1 MLRVLGGSTQASWQ
15 LITVGD
21 VAYFGAI
28 VPNSAASEDRELHA
42 YNVTNQTAWTVT
54 DLNTNATTGAKSYG
68 LFLLN
73 DVLYFK
79 ARVGLDDGHS
89 CVAHAPSNA
98 TTWIKDDGFK
108 CPADF
113 GTSTTKKAWIGGIL
127 YSGASA
133 YNPDNQ
139 TSWYVIN
146 STRTGG
152 AGTYTYVAVGDVLY
166 FSGSKD
172 GAGNSRRS
180 LWAHDTTNGTTWFVE
195 GSNTTT
201 TNYQTPRFI
210 HASGTTAMFQHFVMT
225 TPSLMV
231 VQAAEINSLV
241 NTGGSVTTYGINAS
255 LPSGVS
261 FGTNNG
267 TIYGTPTELWTQT
280 SYMVWANNSGG
291 SSVAY
296 LNITVVE
303 ELAIIN
309 ILPSSAT
316 ITRGYDMADINANNT
331 GGDVSSWSIS
341 PALPLGLSL
350 DNGTIQGRPLVNM
363 SATTFTIYANNSGGS
378 ATATL
383 TLTINE
389 PTPNIEYSPDNHT
402 LTNGTTY
409 TITPTLLG
417 QTGDISSILGGGTV
431 SASGA
436 CTYGNLLIYQTNDYR
451 VWAFNTSLSTSTSNP
466 YVLATGV
473 SFSNSCSG
481 RFVYNGTMYFQAS
494 TNSTGAELWKTDG
507 TTAGTSM
514 VKDISSGTTSSYP
527 SAFFVYNEELH
538 FQIKMGTN
546 GIDIWKTNGTS
557 SGTVKATNTVCYNV
571 NCRFSSPI
579 EYNGT
584 FYAAGYW
591 NNQGSEVLM
600 YDSSGLSLLVDLT
613 PGQRFSIPR
622 TTNPSHLTVY
632 DGWFWFLTNGNPQ
645 TGNGNCLYRSNGTA
659 AGTTAFVCDT
669 GTYGLELF
677 NGELYFSRSAN
688 GKGYELW
695 KTDGTMSGTV
705 MVKDIVA
712 GGGSA
717 LGSTATN
724 RLFTSTD
731 DYLYF
736 SVHTGTANT
745 DHAVWRTDGTAAGT
759 KLVKSSL
766 VASTHHVVIGNVL
779 YMRGQHFAT
788 DSDSILGL
796 WSTDGT
802 TNGTTMYTNYDGE
815 FLIPNVGDLHNIN
828 GSLYLRYSNGTVY
841 TYGQMSDAAGAIIGN
856 PSSWSISPSLPAGLS
871 FGTNNGTIWGTPSA
885 LSNTTQYNITATNA
899 NGTSTTTI
907 RLTVIDVA
915 PSVTYPTDVLNLTVN
930 ETSAL
935 LPFAPTSTGGD
946 VTSWVIAPAGPA
958 GLFFSSANG
967 TIWGMPTELWNT
979 TTYTIWANNSG
990 GSVNVTFN
998 LTVVDQVPTELAYA
1012 DLNLSLTN
1020 NTAMVPS
1027 TPTLSGSGEITG
1039 WAIEP
1044 SLPAGLEFGTSN
1056 GTVWGTPTEILN
1068 RTEFTIWANNSGGS
1082 VNVTFNLT
1090 VEDQI
1095 PTDLTYADL
1104 NLSLTNNTAMVPS
1117 TPTLTG
1123 PGDITGWAIAPS
1135 LPAGLE
1141 FGTSN
1146 GTVWGTPT
1154 EILNR
1159 TEFTI
1164 WANNSGGSV
1173 NVTFNLTV
1181 VDQIPGMLTMADVQ
1195 GRNNTAITP
1204 MTPTLTGAGTIT
1216 GWSISPSLPAGLEF
1230 GTSNGSIWGT
1240 PTAILARTQFTLMAS
1255 NSGGSVSTIFNLTVV
1270 DEVPDSIDLS
1280 DVDIQAT
1287 NNTPLTPIEANLTGS
1302 GEITEWSIAPSLPT
1316 GVEFGTNNGTIWG
1329 TPTQLL
1335 NRTMFTVWGN
1345 NSGGSV
1351 NVTFNLTVVDQVP
1364 DELTLPS
1371 FDISATN
1378 NSMMPPVEVMT
1389 SGSGEITQWAIA
1401 PALPTGLQ
1409 FGTANG
1415 TIWGTPTQLLAR
1427 TTYTIWGNNTGGSVN
1442 VTFNLTVVDQIP
1454 DAIDLTDVDL
1464 RATNNTALAPVEFN
1478 ITGSGAI
1485 TAWAISPSLPAGL
1498 EFGTSNGTIWGTPTA
1513 LLPRTE
1519 FTVWGN
1525 NTGGSVNRSFNLTVV
1540 DEVPESVNLTSEDI
1554 VVTNNTQMSPLETE
1568 LEGSG
1573 EITAWS
1579 IHPSLPTG
1587 LEFNTSNGT
1596 VWGTPTELLNRTTF
1610 TIWANNSGGSV
1621 NASFNLTVI
1630 DQVPTSIDLPSIE
1643 VSGTNNTALGPL
1655 EVNLTGNGTITT
1667 WSIAPSLP
1675 TGLEL
1680 GSANG
1685 TIWGTPTQLLN
1696 RTEFTLSGNN
1706 SGGSVSVRF
1715 NLTIVDEVPDSI
1727 TVPTTELTATN
1738 NTAMVPVEVNVT
1750 GSGSITAWAIDPVL
1764 PNGLQFGPS
1773 NGTIWGTP
1781 TMLFDR
1787 TMFTIW
1793 GNNSGGSVHLMFNL
1807 TVLDEVPDA
1816 FDYVPSTLQ
1825 ATNGTAIVG
1834 LTPTFTGRGTILTW
1848 AITPSL
1854 PAGLQL
1860 DPSNG
1865 TVWGTPTELRLTP
1878 TTHTIWANTSGG
1890 SIQTTILVSVLDP
1903 ELGSFSFQP
1912 SSRRVRSTPPSRRG
1926 NRSCEGRRRI

>member
-1 MLRVLGGSTQASWQ
+1 
-15 LITVGD
+15 
-21 VAYFGAI
+21 
-28 VPNSAASEDRELHA
+28 
-42 YNVTNQTAWTVT
+42 
-54 DLNTNATTGAKSYG
+54 
-68 LFLLN
+68 
-73 DVLYFK
+73 
-79 ARVGLDDGHS
+79 
-89 CVAHAPSNA
+89 
-98 TTWIKDDGFK
+98 
-108 CPADF
+108 
-113 GTSTTKKAWIGGIL
+113 
-127 YSGASA
+127 
-133 YNPDNQ
+133 
-139 TSWYVIN
+139 
-146 STRTGG
+146 
-152 AGTYTYVAVGDVLY
+152 
-166 FSGSKD
+166 
-172 GAGNSRRS
+172 
-180 LWAHDTTNGTTWFVE
+180 
-195 GSNTTT
+195 
-201 TNYQTPRFI
+201 
-210 HASGTTAMFQHFVMT
+210 MFQHFVMT

-584 FYAAGYW
+584 FYAGYW

-659 AGTTAFVCDT
+659 AGTTPFVCDT

-677 NGELYFSRSAN
+677 NDELYFSRSAN

-759 KLVKSSL
+759 ELVKSSL

-856 PSSWSISPSLPAGLS
+856 PSSWSISPSLPAGLN

-1027 TPTLSGSGEITG
+1027 TPTLSKIRRDHRMGHRTQSARWPRIRYEQRNGLGDTDGDSEPDGIHHLGEQFRWLGQRDLQPDRRGSDPDGPHLRGPQPEPHEQHGHGPLDTDPHRTGGHHRLGDRTQSTCRPRIRYEQRYGLGDTDGDSEPDGIHHLGEQFG
-1039 WAIEP
+1039 WLGQRDVQPDRRGSDPWHAHHGGCPRSQQHRHHAHDANAHGRRHDHGMVDLSE
-1044 SLPAGLEFGTSN
+1044 PAG
-1056 GTVWGTPTEILN
+1056 
-1068 RTEFTIWANNSGGS
+1068 RTRVRHEQRFDLGNADSDPCAN
-1082 VNVTFNLT
+1082 
-1090 VEDQI
+1090 
-1095 PTDLTYADL
+1095 
-1104 NLSLTNNTAMVPS
+1104 
-1117 TPTLTG
+1117 
-1123 PGDITGWAIAPS
+1123 AIHAH
-1135 LPAGLE
+1135 
-1141 FGTSN
+1141 
-1146 GTVWGTPT
+1146 
-1154 EILNR
+1154 
-1159 TEFTI
+1159 
-1164 WANNSGGSV
+1164 
-1173 NVTFNLTV
+1173 
-1181 VDQIPGMLTMADVQ
+1181 
-1195 GRNNTAITP
+1195 
-1204 MTPTLTGAGTIT
+1204 
-1216 GWSISPSLPAGLEF
+1216 
-1230 GTSNGSIWGT
+1230 
-1240 PTAILARTQFTLMAS
+1240 
-1255 NSGGSVSTIFNLTVV
+1255 
-1270 DEVPDSIDLS
+1270 
-1280 DVDIQAT
+1280 
-1287 NNTPLTPIEANLTGS
+1287 
-1302 GEITEWSIAPSLPT
+1302 
-1316 GVEFGTNNGTIWG
+1316 
-1329 TPTQLL
+1329 
-1335 NRTMFTVWGN
+1335 
-1345 NSGGSV
+1345 
-1351 NVTFNLTVVDQVP
+1351 
-1364 DELTLPS
+1364 
-1371 FDISATN
+1371 
-1378 NSMMPPVEVMT
+1378 
-1389 SGSGEITQWAIA
+1389 
-1401 PALPTGLQ
+1401 GLQ
-1409 FGTANG
+1409 FR
-1415 TIWGTPTQLLAR
+1415 WFR
-1427 TTYTIWGNNTGGSVN
+1427 EH
-1442 VTFNLTVVDQIP
+1442 
-1454 DAIDLTDVDL
+1454 DLQSH
-1464 RATNNTALAPVEFN
+1464 R
-1478 ITGSGAI
+1478 
-1485 TAWAISPSLPAGL
+1485 
-1498 EFGTSNGTIWGTPTA
+1498 
-1513 LLPRTE
+1513 
-1519 FTVWGN
+1519 
-1525 NTGGSVNRSFNLTVV
+1525 
-1540 DEVPESVNLTSEDI
+1540 
-1554 VVTNNTQMSPLETE
+1554 
-1568 LEGSG
+1568 
-1573 EITAWS
+1573 
-1579 IHPSLPTG
+1579 
-1587 LEFNTSNGT
+1587 
-1596 VWGTPTELLNRTTF
+1596 
-1610 TIWANNSGGSV
+1610 
-1621 NASFNLTVI
+1621 
-1630 DQVPTSIDLPSIE
+1630 
-1643 VSGTNNTALGPL
+1643 
-1655 EVNLTGNGTITT
+1655 
-1667 WSIAPSLP
+1667 
-1675 TGLEL
+1675 
-1680 GSANG
+1680 
-1685 TIWGTPTQLLN
+1685 
-1696 RTEFTLSGNN
+1696 
-1706 SGGSVSVRF
+1706 
-1715 NLTIVDEVPDSI
+1715 
-1727 TVPTTELTATN
+1727 
-1738 NTAMVPVEVNVT
+1738 
-1750 GSGSITAWAIDPVL
+1750 
-1764 PNGLQFGPS
+1764 
-1773 NGTIWGTP
+1773 
-1781 TMLFDR
+1781 
-1787 TMFTIW
+1787 
-1793 GNNSGGSVHLMFNL
+1793 
-1807 TVLDEVPDA
+1807 
-1816 FDYVPSTLQ
+1816 
-1825 ATNGTAIVG
+1825 
-1834 LTPTFTGRGTILTW
+1834 GR
-1848 AITPSL
+1848 
-1854 PAGLQL
+1854 
-1860 DPSNG
+1860 
-1865 TVWGTPTELRLTP
+1865 
-1878 TTHTIWANTSGG
+1878 
-1890 SIQTTILVSVLDP
+1890 
-1903 ELGSFSFQP
+1903 
-1912 SSRRVRSTPPSRRG
+1912 
-1926 NRSCEGRRRI
+1926 